1 VAALL
6 GWRQQGIRDM
16 KRSLRSW
23 LWRIPVDQEV
33 DEELAFH
40 LDMRTRELIDRGV
53 DPATARRQAAE
64 RLGDLADLK
73 RTCVDLG
80 RKRDRDMRLMQW
92 LEEFRNDVTFALRQ
106 LRRAPGFAAV
116 AVITLALG
124 IGANSAI
131 FALVD
136 ATLLRP
142 LPFPAPDRLV
152 MLWEQKE
159 GTPRGRVSPLNLLDW
174 TERNRSFEHIA
185 GFFPGIGGMVM
196 NGADGTA
203 ETIPR
208 QWVMAGFFDVLGVK
222 PIIGRTFTQ
231 EDNDRRANAVVMSE
245 GLWRTRFN
253 SDPTIVGRDIQFDGD
268 PYTVVGVV
276 PAGFQLFGE
285 TSIWGLV
292 PTDRRPALRGIYAL
306 QVIGRLKPGVAVEQ
320 SRADLATVA
329 DALAREYPATNT
341 GRGVR
346 IEPLHDALIGSDL
359 RTTSM
364 LFLGVVGFVLL
375 ICCAN
380 VANLLLA
387 RATVRTRELSLRAAL
402 GAGRWRVARQLLTES
417 LVLAALGGALGVAVG
432 AAILEIAPAIIPQ
445 GLLPGA
451 VTLTFDVRV
460 VAFCAAGALL
470 VGLLFGV
477 VPASQTTAENLR
489 GELSSRTSGTETGRG
504 GFLRSALV
512 VGEVAT
518 AVVLLFGAGLLLR
531 TLANVENVDRGYRA
545 ERVLTMLVDPLGS
558 RYPTPESLLQFFAAV
573 EDEIRAVPGV
583 QDVAWGTT
591 LPMGPSEGG
600 RYFVQ
605 IVGDTPVDDSQ
616 LPTADFQIVS
626 PSYFATLDL
635 PVVAGRPFTDRDT
648 RGSVAVCVVNEAF
661 VRKHLQGRS
670 PIGVRVAVRPTAQ
683 PQSAAVVREI
693 VGVARQVKGRPD
705 ETEDL
710 VQLYV
715 PLAQNVQDDIF
726 LLVRPTSA
734 RAEGLAGPVRGA
746 IGRIDKEQLVSVRN
760 VMTLEDIAW
769 GATSRHRFRAVLV
782 MTFAT
787 LALVLAMV
795 GVFGIL
801 AYSIQQRVRDI
812 GVRRAL
818 GATTADVFR
827 LVVGST
833 VRVIA
838 AGAIIGLVAS
848 ATLGRLVSSMLFGV
862 EPLDPATF
870 ALVTVVLVFT
880 AALAVA
886 GPAWR
891 ATRIDPVAA
900 LRGD

>member
-1 VAALL
+1 
-6 GWRQQGIRDM
+6 M

-23 LWRIPVDQEV
+23 LWRVPVDQEV

-40 LDMRTRELIDRGV
+40 LDMRTRELIDRGL

-64 RLGDLADLK
+64 RLGDLANLK

-80 RKRDRDMRLMQW
+80 RKRDRDMRVMQW
-92 LEEFRNDVTFALRQ
+92 LEEFRNDVKFALRQ

-116 AVITLALG
+116 AIITLALG

-142 LPFPAPDRLV
+142 LPFPAADRLV
-152 MLWEQKE
+152 MMWEQKE
-159 GTPRGRVSPLNLLDW
+159 GTPRSRVSPLNLLDW
-174 TERNRSFEHIA
+174 MERSRTFDQIA
-185 GFFPGIGGMVM
+185 GFIPSVGGMVM
-196 NGADGTA
+196 NGKDGTS
-203 ETIPR
+203 ETVPR

-222 PIIGRTFTQ
+222 PIVGRTFTQ
-231 EDNDRRANAVVMSE
+231 EDNDRRANAIVMSE

-253 SDPTIVGRDIQFDGD
+253 SDPGIVGRAVQFDGD

-276 PAGFQLFGE
+276 PGGFQLFGQ
-285 TSIWGLV
+285 TSIWGLLA
-292 PTDRRPALRGIYAL
+292 TDRRPALRGIYAL
-306 QVIGRLKPGVAVEQ
+306 QAIGRVKEGVTIEQ
-320 SRADLATVA
+320 AQADMATVA
-329 DALAREYPATNT
+329 DGLASEYPTTNK

-387 RATVRTRELSLRAAL
+387 RATVRMRELSLRSAL
-402 GAGRWRVARQLLTES
+402 GAGRWRVARQLVTES
-417 LVLAALGGALGVAVG
+417 LVLAAIGGVLGVGVG
-432 AAILEIAPAIIPQ
+432 AAILDVAPALIPE

-451 VTLTFDVRV
+451 VTLTFDLRV
-460 VAFCAAGALL
+460 VGFCAAGALL

-477 VPASQTTAENLR
+477 IPASQTTDLA
-489 GELSSRTSGTETGRG
+489 SSSALASDSRSVTGRG
-504 GFLRSALV
+504 GMLRSALV

-531 TLANVENVDRGYRA
+531 TLTNVENVDRGYRA
-545 ERVLTMLVDPLGS
+545 DRVLTMLVDPLGA

-583 QDVAWGTT
+583 QNVAWGTT

-605 IVGDTPVDDSQ
+605 VVGDPPVDESQ

-626 PSYFATLDL
+626 PAYFETLDL
-635 PVVAGRPFTDRDT
+635 PVLAGRPFSDRDN
-648 RGSVAVCVVNEAF
+648 RGSAAVCIVNEAF
-661 VRKHLQGRS
+661 VRKHLRGRS
-670 PIGVRVAVRPTAQ
+670 PIGMRVGVRPTAQ
-683 PQSAAVVREI
+683 PQSAPVLREI

-726 LLVRPTSA
+726 LLVRPASA
-734 RAEGLAGPVRGA
+734 STEGFSGSVRGA
-746 IGRIDKEQLVSVRN
+746 IGRIDKEQLVSIRD

-818 GATTADVFR
+818 GATTKDVFR

-838 AGAIIGLVAS
+838 VGAVIGLVTA
-848 ATLGRLVSSMLFGV
+848 AGLGRLVSTMLFGV

-870 ALVTVVLVFT
+870 ALVTLVL
-880 AALAVA
+880 ALTGAIAIA

>member
-1 VAALL
+1 
-6 GWRQQGIRDM
+6 M

-40 LDMRTRELIDRGV
+40 LEMRTRELIDRGV
-53 DPATARRQAAE
+53 DPAAARRQAAE
-64 RLGDLADLK
+64 RLGDLAHLK

-80 RKRDRDMRLMQW
+80 RKRDRDMRVMQW
-92 LEEFRNDVTFALRQ
+92 LEEFRNDVKFAVRQ
-106 LRRAPGFAAV
+106 LRRSPGFAAV
-116 AVITLALG
+116 AIITLALG

-152 MLWEQKE
+152 MAWEQQE

-174 TERNRSFEHIA
+174 TERNRTFDKLA
-185 GFFPGIGGMVM
+185 GFIPSIGGMVM
-196 NGADGTA
+196 NGADGTS
-203 ETIPR
+203 ETVPR

-222 PIIGRTFTQ
+222 PIVGRMFTQ
-231 EDNDRRANAVVMSE
+231 EDNDRRAYAVVMSE

-253 SDPTIVGRDIQFDGD
+253 SDPAIVGRAIQFDGD

-276 PAGFQLFGE
+276 PSGFQLFGE
-285 TSIWGLV
+285 TSIWGLM
-292 PTDRRPALRGIYAL
+292 PTDRRPVLRSVYMF
-306 QVIGRLKPGVAVEQ
+306 QVIGRMKPGVTVEQ
-320 SRADLATVA
+320 ASADMATVA
-329 DALAREYPATNT
+329 DGLAREYQATNK

-359 RTTSM
+359 RTTSI

-387 RATVRTRELSLRAAL
+387 RATVRMRELSLRSAL
-402 GAGRWRVARQLLTES
+402 GAGRWRVARQLVTES
-417 LVLAALGGALGVAVG
+417 LVLAAIGGVLGVAVG
-432 AAILEIAPAIIPQ
+432 AAILEVAPTLIPP
-445 GLLPGA
+445 GLLPAA
-451 VTLTFDVRV
+451 VTLTFDMRV
-460 VAFCAAGALL
+460 IAFCAAGALL

-477 VPASQTTAENLR
+477 VPASQTSAENLR
-489 GELSSRTSGTETGRG
+489 GELTSRTSGTETVRG

-531 TLANVENVDRGYRA
+531 TLTNVENVERGYRA

-558 RYPTPESLLQFFAAV
+558 RYPTPESLLQFFSTV
-573 EDEIRAVPGV
+573 ENEIRVVPGV
-583 QDVAWGTT
+583 QNVAWSTT

-605 IVGDTPVDDSQ
+605 VVGDPPVDESQ
-616 LPTADFQIVS
+616 LPTANYEVVS
-626 PSYFATLDL
+626 PTYFETLDL
-635 PVVAGRPFTDRDT
+635 SVLTGRPFNDRDN
-648 RGSVAVCVVNEAF
+648 RGSVAVCMVNEAF
-661 VRKHLQGRS
+661 VRKHLRGRS
-670 PIGVRVAVRPTAQ
+670 PIGMRVAVRSTAQ

-715 PLAQNVQDDIF
+715 PMAQNVQDDIF
-726 LLVRPTSA
+726 LLVRPATAGAEALTASV
-734 RAEGLAGPVRGA
+734 RAA
-746 IGRIDKEQLVSVRN
+746 ISRIDKEQLVSIRSV
-760 VMTLEDIAW
+760 VTLEDIAW

-818 GATTADVFR
+818 GATTTDVFR
-827 LVVGST
+827 LVIGST

-838 AGAIIGLVAS
+838 VGAVIGLVLA
-848 ATLGRLVSSMLFGV
+848 AGLGRLVSTMLFGV

-870 ALVTVVLVFT
+870 ALVTLVLAMT
-880 AALAVA
+880 GAIAIA

-900 LRGD
+900 LGGD